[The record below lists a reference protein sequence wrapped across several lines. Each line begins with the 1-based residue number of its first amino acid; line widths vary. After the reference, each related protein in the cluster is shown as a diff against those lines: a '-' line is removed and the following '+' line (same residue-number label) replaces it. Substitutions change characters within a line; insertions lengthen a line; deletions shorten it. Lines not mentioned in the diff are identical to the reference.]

1 MRTPFIAGNWKMN
14 LDRASA
20 RALVE
25 GLVARASEF
34 GAVDIGVF
42 PPFPLLREVV
52 ELASGSIVVVGAQ
65 DCHPEASGAFTGE
78 VSAAMIRDAG
88 ATHVILGHSE
98 RREHFG
104 EDERLLQRKLRA
116 ALDHGL
122 HPILCV
128 GERLPERDAGKALSV
143 VREQV
148 RGCLDGFSAE
158 DLAHL
163 TVAYEPVWAIGTG
176 RTATP
181 AQAVEV
187 HQAIRAAVAEQI
199 SDAFASGLRIQYGG
213 SVKPQNAA
221 DLLNEAEI
229 DGALV
234 GGAALDLSSFAGIL
248 QAAHFERTPAE
259 ES

>member
-1 MRTPFIAGNWKMN
+1 MN

-20 RALVE
+20 QTLVR

-34 GAVDIGVF
+34 SAVEIGVF
-42 PPFPLLREVV
+42 PPFTMLRDVV
-52 ELASGSIVVVGAQ
+52 GFAAGSSLVVGAQ
-65 DCHPEASGAFTGE
+65 DCHAEASGAYTGE
-78 VSAAMIRDAG
+78 VSAAMIRDTG

-98 RREHFG
+98 RREYFG
-104 EDERLLQRKLRA
+104 ESEPLLQRKLRA
-116 ALDHGL
+116 AIDHGL
-122 HPILCV
+122 KPILCV
-128 GERLPERDAGKALSV
+128 GERLPERDAGAAQKV
-143 VREQV
+143 VEDQL
-148 RGCLDGFSAE
+148 RGCLDGFSASQ
-158 DLAHL
+158 LADL

-187 HQAIRAAVAEQI
+187 HRAIRAAVAEQI
-199 SDAFASGLRIQYGG
+199 SDAFASALRIQYGG

-221 DLLNEAEI
+221 DLLREPEI

-234 GGAALDLSSFAGIL
+234 GGAALDLPSFTGIL
-248 QAAHFERTPAE
+248 QAACFERTPAE